1 MKPRHSI
8 ELICAGRKHLLQLL
22 RRRAIISNEN
32 KKTGRTEQYESAEQS
47 NKNL

>member
-1 MKPRHSI
+1 V
-8 ELICAGRKHLLQLL
+8 L

-47 NKNL
+47 NKYLLKNNTIDEITCSSCTLGLK